1 MDLEQEYIK
10 KLNFDCEEFSD
21 CFTFNI
27 ITGYS
32 LVPYLLLKF
41 LYQNFSMHVELINKD
56 KTRIHLL
63 RDNELSTEKS
73 KRILNIVASIID
85 KFQSTLDENPLFFA
99 EYTQYIID
107 HNLTILN
114 QKIDFDIFNFKSL
127 LLNSNDRQ
135 EYINNLLS
143 KVIFESDS
151 KISINLLYLDF
162 EKNKNLN
169 IFDTYFKIDNAEI
182 IFDSNLYHF
191 TIRNNE
197 KHYFN
202 LEDSIKF
209 LNYFLILPEIY
220 DLLVSH
226 DLSDCLITTNG
237 KINNEEASKI
247 EKILLSN
254 QIKNF

>member
-27 ITGYS
+27 VTGYT
-32 LVPYLLLKF
+32 LVPYLSFKF
-41 LYQNFSMHVELINKD
+41 LYQNFSMNGELINKD
-56 KTRIHLL
+56 KTRINLHQN
-63 RDNELSTEKS
+63 NELSAEKL

-162 EKNKNLN
+162 ERNKNLN
-169 IFDTYFKIDNAEI
+169 IFDVYFKIDNAEI
-182 IFDSNLYHF
+182 IFDSDLYNLNIDCNEQQHF
-191 TIRNNE
+191 N
-197 KHYFN
+197 FQ
-202 LEDSIKF
+202 DSIKF
-209 LNYFLILPEIY
+209 LNYFLILPETY
-220 DLLVSH
+220 DLLVSN
-226 DLSDCLITTNG
+226 DLVDSLITTNG
-237 KINNEEASKI
+237 KINYEEVSKI

>member
-10 KLNFDCEEFSD
+10 KLNLNCEEFSD

-27 ITGYS
+27 ITEYT
-32 LVPYLLLKF
+32 LVPYLSFKF
-41 LYQNFSMHVELINKD
+41 LDQNFSMNGELINKD
-56 KTRIHLL
+56 KTRIHLP
-63 RDNELSTEKS
+63 RDNELSTEKL

-107 HNLTILN
+107 HNLNIMN
-114 QKIDFDIFNFKSL
+114 QHIDFDIFNFKSL

-135 EYINNLLS
+135 EYIHNLLS
-143 KVIFESDS
+143 KVIFESNS

-162 EKNKNLN
+162 ERNKNLN
-169 IFDTYFKIDNAEI
+169 VFDTYFKIDNAEI
-182 IFDSNLYHF
+182 IFDSDLYHF
-191 TIRNNE
+191 TIDNNE
-197 KHYFN
+197 QHHFN

-209 LNYFLILPEIY
+209 LNYFLIHPAIH

-226 DLSDCLITTNG
+226 DLVDCLIIIDG
-237 KINNEEASKI
+237 KINNEKASKI
-247 EKILLSN
+247 ERILLSN